1 MSPVSAFLVPPRWQ
15 LDMVVTYHWT
25 LVVTLALVALQ
36 ALRGVASAWWM
47 WGSTLLCSTTARRPA
62 VQG

>member
-47 WGSTLLCSTTARRPA
+47 WGSTL
-62 VQG
+62 